1 MKLRIFIAGVASVA
15 LYGCE
20 CWCLDEGTEKL
31 VRAWGARRLAVL
43 TGRSIRDEYV
53 DPVWSLLGA
62 VRKRRLQWLGK
73 VLRREEVTLV
83 RRFILAEAME
93 GSSRRVG
100 GILDDVPEFDSVE
113 GLIEMAM
120 DEEVWD
126 NMVTNMVTNI

>member
-1 MKLRIFIAGVASVA
+1 MGLGSEEVGSSH
-15 LYGCE
+15 
-20 CWCLDEGTEKL
+20 WEKHY
-31 VRAWGARRLAVL
+31 
-43 TGRSIRDEYV
+43 RDEYV

-93 GSSRRVG
+93 GSS
-100 GILDDVPEFDSVE
+100 ILDDVPEFDSVE